1 MHPLIYKKGVK
12 YLSAIIRK
20 LGKAGIIK
28 GINEEFRQNKE
39 LYLMILPVLVY
50 FFVFMYIPMYGSS
63 IAFKNFSP
71 AKGILGSDWVG
82 LTHFIRFFDSIY
94 FVRVLKNTLLLSV
107 FSLGW
112 GFPAPIIL
120 ALLLNEVRTRW
131 FKNTVQT
138 ITYLPHFIS
147 LVVII
152 GLLKQFSVSTGLFND
167 IIEFFGMPRFPLMQ
181 KPEIFRTLYVSSEI
195 WQTIG
200 WNSIIYLAA
209 LAGVDEQL
217 YEAARIDG
225 ANRWKQTLHITLPG
239 IQSTILILL
248 ILKMGSLFTIGFEK
262 IILMYNPST
271 YEVSDVISSY
281 VYRSGLL
288 DMNYSYSAAVGLFN
302 SIMNFALLIIAN
314 KLSRRFGKTS
324 LW

>member
-1 MHPLIYKKGVK
+1 MNVVTNRKRKVSFSQKVK
-12 YLSAIIRK
+12 
-20 LGKAGIIK
+20 
-28 GINEEFRQNKE
+28 EEWKRNKE
-39 LYLMILPVLVY
+39 LYIMILPVVIY
-50 FFVFMYIPMYGSS
+50 FFVFMYIPMYGAS
-63 IAFKNFSP
+63 IAFKQFSP

-82 LTHFIRFFDSIY
+82 FKHFIRFFDGIY
-94 FVRVLKNTLLLSV
+94 FARVLKNTLLI
-107 FSLGW
+107 SLYSLIF

-120 ALLLNEVRTRW
+120 ALLLNEVRVKW
-131 FKNTVQT
+131 FKNLVQT

-152 GLLKQFSVSTGLFND
+152 GLLKEFTISTGLVND
-167 IIEFFGMPRFPLMQ
+167 IFAFFGMQRFPLLQ
-181 KPEIFRTLYVSSEI
+181 KPEAFRSLYIISEI

-209 LAGVDEQL
+209 LSGVDEQL
-217 YEAARIDG
+217 YEAARMDG
-225 ANRWKQTLHITLPG
+225 ASRWKQMLHITLPSISG
-239 IQSTILILL
+239 TINILL
-248 ILKMGSLFTIGFEK
+248 ILRMGSLFTVGFEK

-288 DMNYSYSAAVGLFN
+288 DMNYSYSTAVGLFN
-302 SIMNFALLIIAN
+302 SVMNFVLLVLAN
-314 KLSRRFGKTS
+314 KLSKRISKTS

>member
-1 MHPLIYKKGVK
+1 MNEV
-12 YLSAIIRK
+12 IRRK
-20 LGKAGIIK
+20 SLGKRIK
-28 GINEEFRQNKE
+28 SEFKRNKE
-39 LYLMILPVLVY
+39 LYIMILPVVIY
-50 FFVFMYIPMYGSS
+50 FLIFMYMPMYGAS

-71 AKGILGSDWVG
+71 AKGISGSEWVG
-82 LTHFIRFFDSIY
+82 LKHFVRFFDSIY
-94 FVRVLKNTLLLSV
+94 FFRVLKNTLVLSIA
-107 FSLGW
+107 SLGF

-120 ALLLNEVRTRW
+120 ALLLNEVRVKW

-152 GLLKQFSVSTGLFND
+152 GLLKEFSVSTGLFND
-167 IIEFFGMPRFPLMQ
+167 IAAFFGGTRFPLLQ
-181 KPEIFRTLYVSSEI
+181 KPEAFRTLYVSSEI

-209 LAGVDEQL
+209 LSGVDEQL

-225 ANRWKQTLHITLPG
+225 ANRWKQTIHVTLPCIRG
-239 IQSTILILL
+239 TILILL
-248 ILKMGSLFTIGFEK
+248 ILRMGRLFTVGFEK
-262 IILMYNPST
+262 IILMYNPSI
-271 YEVSDVISSY
+271 YEVADVISSY

-288 DMNYSYSAAVGLFN
+288 DMNYSYSTAVGLFN
-302 SIMNFALLIIAN
+302 SIMNFILLILAN
-314 KLSRRFGKTS
+314 KLSKRFSKTS

>member
-1 MHPLIYKKGVK
+1 MNVSLRLKRIGKVIKKE
-12 YLSAIIRK
+12 Y
-20 LGKAGIIK
+20 
-28 GINEEFRQNKE
+28 NYNKE
-39 LYLMILPVLVY
+39 LYLMILPVII
-50 FFVFMYIPMYGSS
+50 FFLIFMYFPMYGAS

-71 AKGILGSDWVG
+71 AKGISGSDWVG
-82 LTHFIRFFDSIY
+82 LKHFTRFFSSIY
-94 FVRVLKNTLLLSV
+94 FVRVLKNTLIISV
-107 FSLGW
+107 ASLGF

-131 FKNTVQT
+131 FKNTVQS

-152 GLLKQFSVSTGLFND
+152 GLLKEFTVSTGLIND
-167 IIEFFGMPRFPLMQ
+167 ILVMFGFERFPLLQ
-181 KPEIFRTLYVSSEI
+181 KPEAFRTLYITSEI

-209 LAGVDEQL
+209 LSGVDEQL

-225 ANRWKQTLHITLPG
+225 ANRWKQTIHITLPS
-239 IQSTILILL
+239 IKSTIMILL
-248 ILKMGSLFTIGFEK
+248 ILRMGRLFTVGFEK
-262 IILMYNPST
+262 IILMYSPST
-271 YEVSDVISSY
+271 YEVADVISSY

-288 DMNYSYSAAVGLFN
+288 DMNYSYSTAVGLFN
-302 SIMNFALLIIAN
+302 SIMNFTLLILAN
-314 KLSRRFGKTS
+314 WLSKRYARTS

>member
-1 MHPLIYKKGVK
+1 MNVSLRLKRIGKVIKKE
-12 YLSAIIRK
+12 Y
-20 LGKAGIIK
+20 
-28 GINEEFRQNKE
+28 NYNKE
-39 LYLMILPVLVY
+39 LYLMILPVII
-50 FFVFMYIPMYGSS
+50 FFLVFMYFPMYGAS

-71 AKGILGSDWVG
+71 AKGIAGSDWVG
-82 LTHFIRFFDSIY
+82 LKHFTRFFSSIY
-94 FVRVLKNTLLLSV
+94 FVRVLKNTLIISV
-107 FSLGW
+107 ASLGF

-152 GLLKQFSVSTGLFND
+152 GLLKEFTVSTGLIND
-167 IIEFFGMPRFPLMQ
+167 ILVMFGFERFPLLQ
-181 KPEIFRTLYVSSEI
+181 KPEAFRTLYITSEI

-209 LAGVDEQL
+209 LSGVDEQL

-225 ANRWKQTLHITLPG
+225 ANRWKQTIHITLPS
-239 IQSTILILL
+239 IKSTIVILL
-248 ILKMGSLFTIGFEK
+248 ILRMGRLFTVGFEK
-262 IILMYNPST
+262 IILMYSPST
-271 YEVSDVISSY
+271 YEVADVISSY

-288 DMNYSYSAAVGLFN
+288 DMNYSYSTAVGLFN
-302 SIMNFALLIIAN
+302 SIMNFTLLILAN
-314 KLSRRFGKTS
+314 WLSKRYARTS

>member
-1 MHPLIYKKGVK
+1 MNGILRK
-12 YLSAIIRK
+12 IRSGE
-20 LGKAGIIK
+20 LIK
-28 GINEEFRQNKE
+28 GIIAELKRNKE
-39 LYLMILPVLVY
+39 LYIMILPVIIY
-50 FFVFMYIPMYGSS
+50 FFVFMYIPMYGAS

-71 AKGILGSDWVG
+71 AKGISGSEWIGFD
-82 LTHFIRFFDSIY
+82 HFIRFFKSIY
-94 FVRVLKNTLLLSV
+94 FVRVLKNTLLLSIT
-107 FSLGW
+107 SLGF

-167 IIEFFGMPRFPLMQ
+167 VFEFFGMTRFPILQ
-181 KPEIFRTLYVSSEI
+181 KPEFFRTLYVSSEI

-209 LAGVDEQL
+209 LSGVDQQL

-239 IQSTILILL
+239 IQSTIIILF
-248 ILKMGSLFTIGFEK
+248 ILRMGSLFSVGFEK

-271 YEVSDVISSY
+271 YEVADVISTF

-288 DMNYSYSAAVGLFN
+288 EANYSYSTAVGLFN
-302 SIMNFALLIIAN
+302 SVMNFTLLIMAN
-314 KLSRRFGKTS
+314 KLSKRFGKTS

>member
-1 MHPLIYKKGVK
+1 MNVLADKKRKITFRMKVK
-12 YLSAIIRK
+12 
-20 LGKAGIIK
+20 
-28 GINEEFRQNKE
+28 EEWKRNKE
-39 LYLMILPVLVY
+39 LYIMILPVVIY
-50 FFVFMYIPMYGSS
+50 FFVFMYIPMYGAT
-63 IAFKNFSP
+63 IAFKQFSP

-82 LTHFIRFFDSIY
+82 FKHFIRFFDGIY
-94 FVRVLKNTLLLSV
+94 FARVLKNTLV
-107 FSLGW
+107 ISLYSLIF

-120 ALLLNEVRTRW
+120 ALLLNEVRVKW
-131 FKNTVQT
+131 FKNLVQT

-152 GLLKQFSVSTGLFND
+152 GLLKEFTISTGLVND
-167 IIEFFGMPRFPLMQ
+167 IFAFFWMPRFPLLQ
-181 KPEIFRTLYVSSEI
+181 KPDAFRSLYIISEI

-209 LAGVDEQL
+209 LSGVDEQL
-217 YEAARIDG
+217 YEAARMDG
-225 ANRWKQTLHITLPG
+225 ANRWKQMLHITLPSIAG
-239 IQSTILILL
+239 TIIILL
-248 ILKMGSLFTIGFEK
+248 ILRMGSLFTVGFEK

-288 DMNYSYSAAVGLFN
+288 DMNYSYSTAVGLFN
-302 SIMNFALLIIAN
+302 SVMNFVLLVLAN
-314 KLSRRFGKTS
+314 KLSKRISTTS

>member
-1 MHPLIYKKGVK
+1 MNVSLRLKRIGKVIKKE
-12 YLSAIIRK
+12 Y
-20 LGKAGIIK
+20 
-28 GINEEFRQNKE
+28 NYNKE
-39 LYLMILPVLVY
+39 LYLMILPVII
-50 FFVFMYIPMYGSS
+50 FFLIFMYFPMYGAS

-71 AKGILGSDWVG
+71 AKGISGSDWVG
-82 LTHFIRFFDSIY
+82 LKHFTRFFSSIY
-94 FVRVLKNTLLLSV
+94 FVRVLKNTLIISV
-107 FSLGW
+107 ASLGF

-152 GLLKQFSVSTGLFND
+152 GLLKEFTVSTGLIND
-167 IIEFFGMPRFPLMQ
+167 ILVMFGFERFPLLQ
-181 KPEIFRTLYVSSEI
+181 KPEAFRTLYITSEI

-209 LAGVDEQL
+209 LSGVDEQL

-225 ANRWKQTLHITLPG
+225 ANRWKQTIHITLPS
-239 IQSTILILL
+239 IKSTIMILL
-248 ILKMGSLFTIGFEK
+248 ILRMGRLFTVGFEK
-262 IILMYNPST
+262 IILMYSPST
-271 YEVSDVISSY
+271 YEVADVISSY

-288 DMNYSYSAAVGLFN
+288 DMNYSYSTAVGLFN
-302 SIMNFALLIIAN
+302 SIMNFTLLILAN
-314 KLSRRFGKTS
+314 WLSKRYARTS

>member
-1 MHPLIYKKGVK
+1 MNVTLRIK
-12 YLSAIIRK
+12 R
-20 LGKAGIIK
+20 LGSIVHK
-28 GINEEFRQNKE
+28 EFTYNKE
-39 LYLMILPVLVY
+39 LYLMILPVTI
-50 FFVFMYIPMYGSS
+50 FFLIFMYFPMYGAS

-71 AKGILGSDWVG
+71 AKGIAASDWVG
-82 LTHFIRFFDSIY
+82 FKHFARFFSSIY
-94 FVRVLKNTLLLSV
+94 FIRVLKNTLIISV
-107 FSLGW
+107 ASLGF

-120 ALLLNEVRTRW
+120 ALLLNEVRTKW
-131 FKNTVQT
+131 FKNSVQT

-152 GLLKQFSVSTGLFND
+152 GLLKEFTISTGLIND
-167 IIEFFGMPRFPLMQ
+167 ILVMFGFDRFPLLQ
-181 KPEIFRTLYVSSEI
+181 KPEAFRTLYISSEI

-209 LAGVDEQL
+209 LSGVDEQL

-225 ANRWKQTLHITLPG
+225 ANRWKQTLHVTLPS
-239 IQSTILILL
+239 IKSTIIILL
-248 ILKMGSLFTIGFEK
+248 ILRMGKLFTVGFEK
-262 IILMYNPST
+262 IILMYSPST

-288 DMNYSYSAAVGLFN
+288 DMNYSYSTAVGLFN
-302 SIMNFALLIIAN
+302 SIMNFTLLILAN
-314 KLSRRFGKTS
+314 WLSRRYARTS